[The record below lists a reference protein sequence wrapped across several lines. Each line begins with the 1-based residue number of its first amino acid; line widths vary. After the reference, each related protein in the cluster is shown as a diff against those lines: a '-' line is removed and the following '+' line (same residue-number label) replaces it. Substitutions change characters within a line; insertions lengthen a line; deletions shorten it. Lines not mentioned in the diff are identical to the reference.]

1 MKTLKALGMAL
12 VLALSLSIP
21 AYADTNPGDEH
32 SPGRTDPAP
41 AGTEN
46 PTTKLPSTD
55 TTGGSL
61 AADSDLV
68 TTIADIIWGLASI
81 Y

>member
-21 AYADTNPGDEH
+21 AYADTTPGDDH
-32 SPGRTDPAP
+32 TPGRSDPA
-41 AGTEN
+41 AGGTEN
-46 PTTKLPSTD
+46 PTTKLPGTNP
-55 TTGGSL
+55 TGGSL